1 MARCTSGRA
10 RRVKLALDTNAYKV
24 LGDGNRQLAEEVRAA
39 EIVGLPMIVLGELWF
54 GFMNGTKLRQ
64 NAATLE
70 RFLATPRVRVLEP
83 DRQTTRVFGEIATLL
98 RQAGIAIQQNDIWIA
113 ALCKQHGFA
122 LATRDQGFQ
131 HVLGLE
137 VIEFAVPR
145 ADSR

>member
-1 MARCTSGRA
+1 
-10 RRVKLALDTNAYKV
+10 VKLALDTNAYKA
-24 LGDGNRQLAEEVRAA
+24 LGEGNQQLAGEARTA
-39 EIVGLPMIVLGELWF
+39 EAVGLPMIVLGELWF

-83 DRQTTRVFGEIATLL
+83 DQQTTRVFGEIATLL

-113 ALCKQHGFA
+113 ALCKQHGFT
-122 LATRDQGFQ
+122 LATRDHGFQ

-137 VIEFAVPR
+137 VVEFTVQVPETR
-145 ADSR
+145 GSQ

>member
-1 MARCTSGRA
+1 M
-10 RRVKLALDTNAYKV
+10 KLALDTNAYKA
-24 LGDGNRQLAEEVRAA
+24 LGEGNQQLAEEVRTA
-39 EIVGLPMIVLGELWF
+39 EVVGLPMIVLGELWF

-83 DRQTTRVFGEIATLL
+83 DPQTARAFGEIATLL

-113 ALCKQHGFA
+113 VLCKQHGFA

-131 HVLGLE
+131 RVLGLE
-137 VIEFAVPR
+137 VIEFTVPAQETR
-145 ADSR
+145 GSQ

>member
-1 MARCTSGRA
+1 MARRTSGRVI
-10 RRVKLALDTNAYKV
+10 RLKLALDTNAYKA
-24 LGDGNRQLAEEVRAA
+24 LGEGHQQLAEEARVA
-39 EIVGLPMIVLGELWF
+39 EAVGIPIIVLGELWF

-70 RFLATPRVRVLEP
+70 RFLATPRVRALEL
-83 DRQTTRVFGEIATLL
+83 DSQTTRVFGEIATVL

-122 LATRDQGFQ
+122 LATRDHGFQ

-137 VIEFAVPR
+137 VVEFTVSGP
-145 ADSR
+145 S

>member
-1 MARCTSGRA
+1 M
-10 RRVKLALDTNAYKV
+10 KLALDTNAYKA
-24 LGDGNRQLAEEVRAA
+24 LGEGNQQLAEEVRTA
-39 EIVGLPMIVLGELWF
+39 EVVGLPMIVLGELWF

-83 DRQTTRVFGEIATLL
+83 DRQTARVFGEIATLL
-98 RQAGIAIQQNDIWIA
+98 RQVGVAIQQNDIWIA

-122 LATRDQGFQ
+122 LATQDQGFH

-137 VIEFAVPR
+137 VIEVTVHAQETR
-145 ADSR
+145 GGR

>member
-1 MARCTSGRA
+1 
-10 RRVKLALDTNAYKV
+10 VKLALDTNAYKA
-24 LGDGNRQLAEEVRAA
+24 LGDGNKQLAEEVRAA
-39 EIVGLPMIVLGELWF
+39 ETVGLPMIVLGELWF

-83 DRQTTRVFGEIATLL
+83 DLQTTRVFGEIATLL

-137 VIEFAVPR
+137 VIEFTVPAQTR
-145 ADSR
+145 GSQ